1 MPFSD
6 SLFLGLIHNG
16 AILIAVTIIYD
27 YFWKRDPDLKS
38 IKNQLFVG
46 LLIGSAS
53 FIIMRTT
60 WVMEEGTVFDTRSV
74 LLSVSGL
81 FFGAIPTLIGASITA
96 IIRIING
103 GAGVYMGV
111 MVTVSSALIGLLWR
125 KYLYRKL
132 NLTYFLEI
140 LIFSLVVHIAML
152 GATSLLPHEIRF
164 KTLSLIWIPTLV
176 IYPFFTLLFSF
187 FLVKR
192 ASFWKTDQILRSE
205 KAKLRNYFLMAPDS
219 IFICDKKGNLI
230 QHNPKFEQ
238 LFNIQKDEKSKTE
251 LTSFIAPEYRN
262 TFLELLESTDG
273 PDQHKSAQIL
283 FQHPMK
289 QAFHGL
295 VGVTNLKDDEFIGI
309 IKDIDEI
316 ITTQSELIIA
326 KERAEESDRL
336 KSTFLSSMN
345 HEIRTPLNAVIGFS
359 DLLKNDPD
367 PSVTIDYAEIINQNG
382 YSLLQIFESVFELA
396 KLKTDGSNDLNLSLF
411 AIAPYMLTVLDLAKT
426 LKSKF
431 PTKSIEI
438 ELVESGDKT
447 DLSIL
452 TDRNKLDL
460 LIKNLIENA
469 LRFTHEGK
477 VTINYKTTDE
487 NLIISIEDTGTGIPL
502 DKQKIIFD
510 AFRKADE
517 NNTGNHPGLGLG
529 LTICIEIVSLLKGH
543 LELISNP
550 NHGSNFII
558 TIPLF
563 YSEQ

>member
-16 AILIAVTIIYD
+16 AILIAVTIVYD

-38 IKNQLFVG
+38 LKNQLFVG

-81 FFGAIPTLIGASITA
+81 FFGVIPTIIGATITA

-111 MVTVSSALIGLLWR
+111 MVIVCSALIGIVWR

-132 NLTYFLEI
+132 SLSYFLEI

-152 GATSLLPHEIRF
+152 GATVLLPHEIRF

-192 ASFWKTDQILRSE
+192 AQFWKIDQILRSE

-219 IFICDKKGNLI
+219 IFICDKKGTLI
-230 QHNPKFEQ
+230 QHNPKFEI
-238 LFNIQKDEKSKTE
+238 LFNISKNEKSNIE
-251 LTSFIAPEYRN
+251 LTSFIDPEYRS

-273 PDQHKSAQIL
+273 PEQHKSTQIL
-283 FQHPMK
+283 FHHPMK

-295 VGVTNLKDDEFIGI
+295 VGLTSLNDKEFIGI

-336 KSTFLSSMN
+336 KSMFLSSMN

-367 PSVTIDYAEIINQNG
+367 PSVTVDYAEIINQNG

-396 KLKTDGSNDLNLSLF
+396 KLKSDGSSSLTLSLF
-411 AIAPYMLTVLDLAKT
+411 AIDPYMQTVFELAKH
-426 LKSKF
+426 LKSKL
-431 PTKSIEI
+431 PKKSIQI
-438 ELVESGDKT
+438 ELNGSTDKP

-452 TDRNKLDL
+452 TDRNKLNL
-460 LIKNLIENA
+460 LFKNLIENA
-469 LRFTHEGK
+469 LRFTNEGK

-487 NLIISIEDTGTGIPL
+487 SLIISIEDTGSGIPT

-529 LTICIEIVSLLKGH
+529 LTICIEIVSLLKGQ

-550 NHGSNFII
+550 NHGSKFII

-563 YSEQ
+563 YSE